1 MLYISCLIFSELLN
15 EHMVWC
21 LLLFLRNS
29 QSLLVQ
35 ICLPSFLSSSSNSL
49 IRYVIPFVVVP
60 QFLTML
66 SFYLLFAS
74 HFLIFLIGYPQVQR
88 EFLSCVQS
96 ADNPFI
102 DIFFSCYVALYFH
115 IYLFLIFHRTSVS
128 LLPLSICSCLLS
140 TLFIRTL
147 SIKIPCLIIPASLTC
162 LAFLLCLFYLWFLF
176 CIFNFFYWYLG
187 INLL

>member
-1 MLYISCLIFSELLN
+1 MWLFGFLFIYIYIYTFFLIEEDTYAVYILLDN
-15 EHMVWC
+15 LWATEWAYGLVSVTI
-21 LLLFLRNS
+21 LRNS

-49 IRYVIPFVVVP
+49 IRYVIPFIVVP

-88 EFLSCVQS
+88 VFLSCVQS

-102 DIFFSCYVALYFH
+102 DIVFF
-115 IYLFLIFHRTSVS
+115 
-128 LLPLSICSCLLS
+128 
-140 TLFIRTL
+140 
-147 SIKIPCLIIPASLTC
+147 
-162 LAFLLCLFYLWFLF
+162 FLLCCFVFP
-176 CIFNFFYWYLG
+176 IFIFDLS
-187 INLL
+187 